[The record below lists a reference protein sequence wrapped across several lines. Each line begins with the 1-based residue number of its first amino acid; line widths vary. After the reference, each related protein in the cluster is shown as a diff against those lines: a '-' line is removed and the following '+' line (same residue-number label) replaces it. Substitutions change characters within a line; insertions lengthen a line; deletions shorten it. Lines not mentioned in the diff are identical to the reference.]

1 MRIALLLIFWAIWI
15 LWFFIIFTP
24 QWRLSRSNIMQRL
37 IYMPPVCTCSWRRAW
52 QPTPVFLP
60 GESHGRRSPE
70 DYSPWDSK
78 ESDTAERL
86 STHNMYLCWNPPCQS
101 QREKFLLAKFGRE
114 GCRVCNPPLIGW
126 WWGNKMVFN
135 HQPSGFSQSGV
146 NMLVLSL
153 TLSSSTW
160 VGALVPA
167 ELRDLFVCL
176 GCCE

>member
-15 LWFFIIFTP
+15 LWFFIIFRP

-52 QPTPVFLP
+52 HPLQYSCL
-60 GESHGRRSPE
+60 ESPMDGGAWRITVHGIAKSQ
-70 DYSPWDSK
+70 
-78 ESDTAERL
+78 T

-126 WWGNKMVFN
+126 WWGNKMVLN

-167 ELRDLFVCL
+167 ELRDMCLCL